1 MKGITVDTIMSWGP
15 CGNYTRE
22 RIEDMRKDICGRRKL
37 ITAQDILD
45 APISDRNK
53 SWVLLHVEF
62 IPERQLHNIAIWCW
76 DKIARPVWEKYYP
89 NDRRPHEAIR
99 IKKLWLEGKA
109 NDNDLIAAY
118 AVACD
123 AFHAAAFAAACGAHA
138 AAYAAAC
145 GVHAAASGA
154 ACGAHAAASGAANP
168 ASRDAAS
175 AAANSVSCA
184 ISAVFIDENYV
195 TKNNVSKKIL
205 RHVKKILKVKN

>member
-1 MKGITVDTIMSWGP
+1 MSWGQ

-109 NDNDLIAAY
+109 NDNELIAAY

-123 AFHAAAFAAACGAHA
+123 AFHAAACDAFHA

-145 GVHAAASGA
+145 GAASGVHAAASGA